1 MANEFPSVLNNA
13 TPSQPVVDL
22 MTKWALNGWVPSII
36 SDLSSD
42 LRLFAEVWLSNNNI
56 PYSNLLMGVTSYTDA
71 VKWTGCSIMI
81 TTRPLMFINA
91 VVNNPELEVY
101 VIMTM
106 KNDKWLEESGLEPS
120 QDVLD
125 RIHMVKDVKQIERI
139 ESGKMRR
146 LDDAGE
152 VLPDGV

>member
-1 MANEFPSVLNNA
+1 
-13 TPSQPVVDL
+13 
-22 MTKWALNGWVPSII
+22 
-36 SDLSSD
+36 
-42 LRLFAEVWLSNNNI
+42 
-56 PYSNLLMGVTSYTDA
+56 
-71 VKWTGCSIMI
+71 
-81 TTRPLMFINA
+81 MFVNA